1 MDDLHWLSATE
12 LLAAYRAQTLSPVE
26 VAEYLLGRIE
36 ALDAQTNAFCLIDA
50 ETTLAQATASEER
63 WQSGEPMGLLDGV
76 PVAVKDL
83 VLSKGWPTLRGSKT
97 VSRDQAWDQDAP
109 SVARLRE
116 HGAVLIGKT
125 TTPEFGWKGT
135 NDAPLTGVTRNPW
148 DLHKTPG
155 GSSGGAGAALAAGF
169 CPLAIGTDA
178 GGSIRIPAS
187 FSGVFG
193 LKPTFGLVAAWPAS
207 PFGTLAH
214 LGPMSRT
221 VEDAALFLNVVGE
234 PDPRDWFQQP
244 FAKADFTREL
254 DRGLK
259 GARIAFSP
267 RLGWVKR
274 VDPEVEEIVAG
285 AAIRFGELGATVEQ
299 VDPPGGDPSAF
310 FRTLYFSGASFL
322 LGDMPEDKLR
332 LLDPNLRLIVEE
344 ARSITRKEFQ
354 QATAERATYG
364 AGFKAFMQSHDF
376 ILTPSTAV
384 PAFDTPL
391 VTPFD
396 PHGKSWM
403 EWTPFTYPFNLTQQP
418 AASICCGFTG
428 SGLPVGLQI
437 VGRMGD
443 DAGVLRAARAFEQT
457 SDFSARHPE
466 AFA

>member
-1 MDDLHWLSATE
+1 MDELHWLSAKE

-26 VAEYLLGRIE
+26 VAEYLLGRVE
-36 ALDAQTNAFCLIDA
+36 ALDAQTNAFCLIDP
-50 ETTLAQATASEER
+50 EPTLAQARASEER
-63 WQSGEPMGLLDGV
+63 WQNGEPIGLLDGV

-97 VSRDQAWDQDAP
+97 VARDQAWDQDAP
-109 SVARLRE
+109 SIARLRE

-148 DLHKTPG
+148 NLHKTPG

-193 LKPTFGLVAAWPAS
+193 LKPTFGLAAAWPAS

-221 VEDAALFLNVVGE
+221 VEDAALFLNVVSE
-234 PDPRDWFQQP
+234 PDARDWCQQP
-244 FAKADFTREL
+244 FATTDFTRNL
-254 DRGLK
+254 DAGIK

-267 RLGWVKR
+267 RLGWVRR
-274 VDPEVEEIVAG
+274 VDPDVEEIVAR
-285 AAIRFGELGATVEQ
+285 AANRFRELGAVVEN

-310 FRTLYFSGASFL
+310 FRVLYFSGAGFL
-322 LGDMPEDKLR
+322 LGDMPEEKLQ
-332 LLDPNLRLIVEE
+332 LLDPNLRLVVEE
-344 ARSITRKEFQ
+344 SRSISRKDFQ
-354 QATAERATYG
+354 QATAARAAYG
-364 AGFKAFMQSHDF
+364 AGFKAFMQAYDF
-376 ILTPSTAV
+376 LLTPSTAV

-396 PHGKSWM
+396 PNGKLWM

-418 AASICCGFTG
+418 AASICCGFT
-428 SGLPVGLQI
+428 SDGLPVGLQI

-443 DAGVLRAARAFEQT
+443 DAGVLRAARAFEKL
-457 SDFSARHPE
+457 SDFSMQHPK
-466 AFA
+466 AFG